1 MFQTIRENLREAT
14 FNVLETM
21 FFAVPEYF
29 DGPGD
34 ARWDVEGVIHLTADQ
49 KLTVFLLLP
58 KSLGISLASNFLGVE
73 PQEVSNDQLLDLIRE
88 MTNMVGGNLVTR
100 LGDETI
106 ALGLPESRL
115 APLSEKPSLDPA
127 NQVTLRLEDY
137 LMTIVWSLES

>member
-21 FFAVPEYF
+21 FFAVPEHF
-29 DGPGD
+29 DGAGD
-34 ARWDVEGVIHLTADQ
+34 GQWDVEGVIRLTAAQ

-58 KSLGISLASNFLGVE
+58 KNLGISLASNFLGIE
-73 PQEVSNDQLLDLIRE
+73 PEEVSKDQLLDLMRE

-115 APLSEKPSLDPA
+115 APLSDKSSLDPA
-127 NQVTLRLEDY
+127 NQVTLRLEEY
-137 LMTIVWSLES
+137 LMTIMWSLES